1 MAEPKTQPTD
11 ADPVAFLDAK
21 APEKMRADAQTLLRL
36 FTDVTGE
43 PPVVWGTSLIGYGRY
58 TYLSGKTTVP
68 WPLSAFAVRS
78 AALTLYVLAN
88 APEQADH
95 LARLGKHTTGGGCL
109 YIKRLSEVDMDVL
122 REIIATAHALMTAR
136 HLSS

>member
-36 FTDVTGE
+36 FTDVTGA

-58 TYLSGKTTVP
+58 TYLSGKTNVP

-78 AALTLYVLAN
+78 TALTLYVLAS
-88 APEQADH
+88 APEQAYH
-95 LARLGKHTTGGGCL
+95 LARLGKYTTGGGCL